1 MEEKRLAGLDAE
13 GSPSGQGSFQL
24 DGYLIVA
31 HRCFMSLVMAVV
43 WMSHITIYGYSQSL
57 MGELGAGIAWPLIMI
72 TTVLTGQVSACIIRD
87 TTLILMHVGV
97 L

>member
-1 MEEKRLAGLDAE
+1 MGA
-13 GSPSGQGSFQL
+13 SSQQGSL
-24 DGYLIVA
+24 TLGDYLTVA

-72 TTVLTGQVSACIIRD
+72 TTVLTGQVSVCS
-87 TTLILMHVGV
+87 V
-97 L
+97 LLLLQHLSN